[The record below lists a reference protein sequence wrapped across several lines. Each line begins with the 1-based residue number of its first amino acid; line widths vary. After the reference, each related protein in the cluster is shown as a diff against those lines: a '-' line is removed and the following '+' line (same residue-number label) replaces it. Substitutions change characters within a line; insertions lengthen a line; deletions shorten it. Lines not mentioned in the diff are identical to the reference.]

1 MFGVAKEECA
11 SSVSGPYAS
20 QISIE
25 VSQEDVRRRKDIAL
39 QLRLRQES
47 RHPVV
52 VCPGVVWRLGIRN
65 KSRKVV
71 QALAHYY
78 MPAQKCRYNC
88 GRSECR

>member
-65 KSRKVV
+65 KSKKVV
-71 QALAHYY
+71 ESLTRYY
-78 MPAQKCRYNC
+78 VPARNCIYNSS
-88 GRSECR
+88 RSECR